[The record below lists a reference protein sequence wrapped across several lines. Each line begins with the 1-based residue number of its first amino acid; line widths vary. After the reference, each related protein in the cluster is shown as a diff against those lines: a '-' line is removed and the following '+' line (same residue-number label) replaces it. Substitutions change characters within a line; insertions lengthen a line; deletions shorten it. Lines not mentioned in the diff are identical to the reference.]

1 MEVDIL
7 CEAPRGQKLR
17 RCRTHQRLETAV
29 HDGVFCSCNSTNTS
43 SPSIITLYR
52 VRRLEHL
59 AGPSPVLGSNRHRCH
74 GQTILPSSILPC
86 PRGPPQCRQALSVA
100 YMLSSTFATHS
111 ILPDAMN
118 SFTLPRSGN
127 SDLTA
132 ILISVMLG
140 LSAVSIVSGLLLATS
155 LIACSPGC
163 GTGICRSRNSKL
175 FIIKPINIRNMFAA
189 QVFIQL
195 STAQK

>member
-1 MEVDIL
+1 MYDGLPLWNHCPIHPRPFHIIKRHHSSTIAVDCTKAPWL
-7 CEAPRGQKLR
+7 RCETQRLSA
-17 RCRTHQRLETAV
+17 HQRSETAV
-29 HDGVFCSCNSTNTS
+29 HDAVFCSCNSTNTS
-43 SPSIITLYR
+43 SPSIITSYR

-59 AGPSPVLGSNRHRCH
+59 AGPSPVLGSKRHRCH

-86 PRGPPQCRQALSVA
+86 PRGPPQCRQVLSVA

-132 ILISVMLG
+132 ILISIMLG
-140 LSAVSIVSGLLLATS
+140 LSAVSIVSGS
-155 LIACSPGC
+155 C
-163 GTGICRSRNSKL
+163 
-175 FIIKPINIRNMFAA
+175 
-189 QVFIQL
+189 
-195 STAQK
+195 